1 MHVGG
6 LASSG
11 TYFRGQLSLVQLWS
25 NARDLVHGIIPIYNA
40 KSGHV
45 NSISYTE
52 DLAADWSWESLQP
65 GPGVL
70 RITPSTRGHMV
81 CPPGEEPD
89 VTDKCV
95 KSSTDKLP
103 PKATCPKEDVGVVT
117 DKRLLKV
124 PFTEP
129 TFTEHDKIAKNH
141 QTGDVFQTG
150 ISPIVYSAS
159 DAAGNRA
166 ECDFNV
172 FLRMGQCETPDAPLA
187 GSVQCEDVAGLF
199 SKRCKVTCEAGKTF
213 LWPVPK
219 FYSCGL
225 IGVWNTASPMLKFRF
240 PPCGDIGTV
249 KKHLKFGW
257 DFDLTADFTLDNAN
271 TMKTQVR
278 QKFKDWSLEL
288 QRLGVSEPFCN
299 TAECLDLNIKVS
311 EYQNNF
317 RLTFDIDVVP

>member
-95 KSSTDKLP
+95 KSST
-103 PKATCPKEDVGVVT
+103 G
-117 DKRLLKV
+117 
-124 PFTEP
+124 
-129 TFTEHDKIAKNH
+129 
-141 QTGDVFQTG
+141 
-150 ISPIVYSAS
+150 
-159 DAAGNRA
+159 
-166 ECDFNV
+166 
-172 FLRMGQCETPDAPLA
+172 
-187 GSVQCEDVAGLF
+187 
-199 SKRCKVTCEAGKTF
+199 KVTFCVSA
-213 LWPVPK
+213 
-219 FYSCGL
+219 C
-225 IGVWNTASPMLKFRF
+225 
-240 PPCGDIGTV
+240 
-249 KKHLKFGW
+249 
-257 DFDLTADFTLDNAN
+257 
-271 TMKTQVR
+271 VR
-278 QKFKDWSLEL
+278 ACV
-288 QRLGVSEPFCN
+288 R
-299 TAECLDLNIKVS
+299 A
-311 EYQNNF
+311 
-317 RLTFDIDVVP
+317 